1 MIFLV
6 YHTVYKILNLF
17 LPPCPPAVP
26 DSQHQMVIKTHT
38 RVLPVGK
45 NGEVGSQ
52 GEGEVRR
59 GGERGFWRSYKED
72 GEEGKAEEIEVG
84 RDKKICQWND
94 RQERGN

>member
-1 MIFLV
+1 MV
-6 YHTVYKILNLF
+6 YYTVYKILNLF

-26 DSQHQMVIKTHT
+26 DPQHQMVIKTHT
-38 RVLPVGK
+38 GVLPVGK

-59 GGERGFWRSYKED
+59 RKGVPEKLQGRWGRGKSRGNRSWKRQENMPV
-72 GEEGKAEEIEVG
+72 E
-84 RDKKICQWND
+84 